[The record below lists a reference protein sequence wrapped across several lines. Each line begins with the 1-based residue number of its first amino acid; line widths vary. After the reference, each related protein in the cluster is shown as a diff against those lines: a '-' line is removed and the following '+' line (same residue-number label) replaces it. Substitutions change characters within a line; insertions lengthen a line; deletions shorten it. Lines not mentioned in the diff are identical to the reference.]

1 MNISII
7 NHASGKIRDEE
18 VQHAIR
24 AINRQIQETFAPYW
38 GMSATLRLEGRSAE
52 EPDNIQMADMRGRC
66 PISLG

>member
-24 AINRQIQETFAPYW
+24 AINRQIQETFAPY
-38 GMSATLRLEGRSAE
+38 
-52 EPDNIQMADMRGRC
+52 
-66 PISLG
+66 